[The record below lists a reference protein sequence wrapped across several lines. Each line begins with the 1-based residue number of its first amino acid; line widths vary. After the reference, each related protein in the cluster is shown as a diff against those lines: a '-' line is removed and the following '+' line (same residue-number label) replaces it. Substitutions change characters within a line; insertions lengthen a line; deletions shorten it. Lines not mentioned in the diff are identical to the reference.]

1 VWRQGFER
9 AVDGGDAASETAM
22 RGIVWSG
29 QLEVRDDV
37 AVRDPRPHE
46 VRVRIANAGLCHSD
60 VSVIDGTIPFPTP
73 VVLGHEGAGVVEQ
86 VGDAVTK
93 VKVGDH
99 VVLTTLGNC
108 GRCAACDRGQPTHC
122 RDTMGRLGRPFT
134 VGGEP
139 AFSFANTG
147 VFAEAVVVTETQAIV
162 IDPEVPL
169 SVACLIGCA
178 VVTGAGA
185 VLNRA
190 KVQPGQTVVVIGAGG
205 IGQAAIQAARIAAAG
220 RIVVVDANPDKEAV
234 SRLFGATD
242 FVDASATGDTVAAV
256 KDLGLPNGADH
267 VIECVGHPALI
278 RAGVGLLDWGGT
290 LTLLGV
296 PKLGTEASFVVN
308 DLYNDRSILGCRYGS
323 TRPHHDIPMLV
334 GFYKD
339 GRLLLDEM
347 VSQIYPL
354 EDITRA
360 LDDLHHG
367 KLNRGV
373 LAVGT

>member
-1 VWRQGFER
+1 MK
-9 AVDGGDAASETAM
+9 A
-22 RGIVWSG
+22 IVWTG
-29 QLEVRDDV
+29 ELEVRDDV

-73 VVLGHEGAGVVEQ
+73 VVLGHEGAGVIEQ
-86 VGDAVTK
+86 VGSAVTK
-93 VKVGDH
+93 VAVGDH

-108 GRCAACDRGQPTHC
+108 GRCDACDRGQPTHC

-134 VGGEP
+134 VGGEK

-147 VFAEAVVVTETQAIV
+147 VFTEQVVVAETQAVV

-169 SVACLIGCA
+169 RAACLIGCA

-190 KVQPGQTVVVIGAGG
+190 KVQPGQTVAVIGAGG
-205 IGQAAIQAARIAAAG
+205 IGQSAIQAARIAAAG
-220 RIVVVDANPDKEAV
+220 RIVTIDANPGKEAV
-234 SRLFGATD
+234 ARQFGATD
-242 FVDASATGDTVAAV
+242 FVDAGAVDDPVAAV
-256 KDLGLPNGADH
+256 KDLGLPGGVDH
-267 VIECVGHPALI
+267 VFECVGHPALI
-278 RAGVGLLDWGGT
+278 RQGVALLDWGGT

-308 DLYNDRSILGCRYGS
+308 DLYNDKSILGCRYGA
-323 TRPHHDIPMLV
+323 TRPHHDIPLLV
-334 GFYKD
+334 SFYKD

-347 VSQIYPL
+347 VSQVYPL
-354 EDITRA
+354 DQITRA

-373 LAVGT
+373 LAVPGS

>member
-1 VWRQGFER
+1 VK
-9 AVDGGDAASETAM
+9 A
-22 RGIVWSG
+22 IVWTG
-29 QLEVRDDV
+29 KLEVRDDV
-37 AVRDPRPHE
+37 AVRPPGQGE
-46 VRVRIANAGLCHSD
+46 VRVRISHAGLCHSD

-73 VVLGHEGAGVVEQ
+73 VVLGHEGAGVVDE

-122 RDTMGRLGRPFT
+122 RDTMGRLSRPFT
-134 VGGEP
+134 VGGEK

-147 VFAEAVVVTETQAIV
+147 VFTEQVVVNETQAVV

-169 SVACLIGCA
+169 SAACLIGCA

-190 KVQPGQTVVVIGAGG
+190 RVQPGQSVVVIGAGG
-205 IGQAAIQAARIAAAG
+205 IGQSAIQAARIAAAG
-220 RIVVVDANPDKEAV
+220 RIVVVDANPAKEAV
-234 SRLFGATD
+234 ARRFGATD
-242 FVDASATGDTVAAV
+242 FVDASATDDTVAAI
-256 KDLGLPNGADH
+256 KDLGVPLGADH
-267 VIECVGHPALI
+267 VFECVGHPALI
-278 RAGVGLLDWGGT
+278 RQGIALLDWGGT

-296 PKLGTEASFVVN
+296 PKLGTEAAFVVN

-323 TRPHHDIPMLV
+323 TRPHHDIPLLV
-334 GFYKD
+334 SFYRD

-347 VSQIYPL
+347 VSQVYPL
-354 EDITRA
+354 DQITQA
-360 LDDLHHG
+360 LDDLEHG

-373 LAVGT
+373 LAVSP